1 MTLCN
6 INQGRSSL
14 FHEYG
19 LADNKTLLQA
29 VLGQAYFG
37 SQKELSEDMVR
48 TSNSF
53 KFMEN
58 MILYLNMLQIS
69 KCGVVYLLLYTINH
83 KKASQ
88 MFNKGLNSGH
98 V

>member
-14 FHEYG
+14 FRAYG

-48 TSNSF
+48 TLNIF
-53 KFMEN
+53 KIMEN
-58 MILYLNMLQIS
+58 MILYLNILQIS
-69 KCGVVYLLLYTINH
+69 KCGVVYIHY
-83 KKASQ
+83 KSQ
-88 MFNKGLNSGH
+88 KGQPY